1 MYPLLNEFIA
11 RSHMEK
17 PDFASKTPVFP
28 QSMGYAPMKS
38 DEFIDISAIG
48 A

>member
-11 RSHMEK
+11 RHFED
-17 PDFASKTPVFP
+17 PQDFASKKPVFP